1 MNEKFPDMHG
11 MFDNSMREEGE
22 EELEEGEMLAQD
34 QEMDDNGYIYKVKR
48 KKQKVS
54 NEDYE

>member
-1 MNEKFPDMHG
+1 

-22 EELEEGEMLAQD
+22 EELEEGEMLDQD

-54 NEDYE
+54 SEDYE